1 MGSIS
6 LKLFQKK
13 KSRLIE
19 NIYIKTPIIR
29 KKKCNLSNTM
39 LIWPKIL
46 AYYLYA
52 LRRGLVKP

>member
-1 MGSIS
+1 
-6 LKLFQKK
+6 LK
-13 KSRLIE
+13 
-19 NIYIKTPIIR
+19 IYIYIYIYKKTPIIR